1 MRDLLR
7 KAYLENNGL
16 CWQGR
21 DQVRRQSAE
30 FGTAGALGGPLASP
44 ADSKSQGR
52 SVARPGPLCSP
63 ASQLLPRSPR
73 SVAPAH
79 DELRLQRVP
88 RTINCCQT
96 GETDGGG
103 GALLADRTGQRG
115 SKEKEPETVP
125 DPLTLRRRESHQ
137 ALLFLFS
144 LFPFCSSLSILS
156 FSSCLSFQYSKR

>member
-44 ADSKSQGR
+44 ADSKSQGLG
-52 SVARPGPLCSP
+52 VTGQAP
-63 ASQLLPRSPR
+63 LLPRVPAASAEPT
-73 SVAPAH
+73 VAPAH
-79 DELRLQRVP
+79 DELGLQRVP

-96 GETDGGG
+96 GETDEGGRCS
-103 GALLADRTGQRG
+103 RTGRG
-115 SKEKEPETVP
+115 SAGA
-125 DPLTLRRRESHQ
+125 RRTN
-137 ALLFLFS
+137 
-144 LFPFCSSLSILS
+144 P
-156 FSSCLSFQYSKR
+156 KRCRTR

>member
-52 SVARPGPLCSP
+52 GVARPDPSAP
-63 ASQLLPRSPR
+63 PRPSCFRGAHGRPR
-73 SVAPAH
+73 A
-79 DELRLQRVP
+79 R
-88 RTINCCQT
+88 
-96 GETDGGG
+96 
-103 GALLADRTGQRG
+103 
-115 SKEKEPETVP
+115 
-125 DPLTLRRRESHQ
+125 
-137 ALLFLFS
+137 
-144 LFPFCSSLSILS
+144 
-156 FSSCLSFQYSKR
+156 

>member
-44 ADSKSQGR
+44 ADSKSQGLGVTGA
-52 SVARPGPLCSP
+52 SPARPP
-63 ASQLLPRSPR
+63 LLPRAPAASAEPT
-73 SVAPAH
+73 VAPVH
-79 DELRLQRVP
+79 DELGLQRVP

-96 GETDGGG
+96 GETDEG

-115 SKEKEPETVP
+115 SKNEPETVP

>member
-44 ADSKSQGR
+44 ADSKSQGLGVTGA
-52 SVARPGPLCSP
+52 SPARPP
-63 ASQLLPRSPR
+63 LLPRVPAASAEPT
-73 SVAPAH
+73 VAPAH
-79 DELRLQRVP
+79 DELGLQRVP

-96 GETDGGG
+96 GETHVGGCCS
-103 GALLADRTGQRG
+103 RTGRG
-115 SKEKEPETVP
+115 SAGA
-125 DPLTLRRRESHQ
+125 RRTN
-137 ALLFLFS
+137 
-144 LFPFCSSLSILS
+144 P
-156 FSSCLSFQYSKR
+156 KRCRTR